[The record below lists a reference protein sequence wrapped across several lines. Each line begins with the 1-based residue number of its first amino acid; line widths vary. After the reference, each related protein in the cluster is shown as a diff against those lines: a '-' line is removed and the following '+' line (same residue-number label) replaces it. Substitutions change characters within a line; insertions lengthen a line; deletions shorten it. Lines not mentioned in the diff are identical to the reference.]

1 MPPKNN
7 LFSLEKAK
15 EQMSALVAAY
25 KPSKKLAGIK
35 RIEIRIHPV
44 DMLSWLSFQKDE
56 VRIYGANQS
65 DTVSIAGIGQ
75 AVCVT
80 GRRLGA
86 FKKVFKQ
93 LRSFLS
99 PEYPYL
105 QWYGGFCFDE
115 RHLDADWRGFGA
127 YRFVMPRFELAALN
141 GKMIF
146 CCNLNDRENIADI
159 LKQLNRIVIPVKDGH
174 LSSHS
179 CVSSG
184 GRGRGIP
191 SERRLLRARWGN
203 PRTGPDDM
211 KRIDRPDQKLW
222 QKDVDKILADG
233 SVEKVVLARKTSLY
247 FKQALDP
254 WAMLRQ
260 LKAVTPNSYH
270 FAFQF
275 KKIVFLG
282 ASPER
287 LYRRY
292 QRFVESEAL
301 AGTMLK
307 STDPRLLQNSDKN
320 KHEHSLVV
328 EAIDVS
334 FKEFCAV
341 FNRGK
346 TPGILTLA
354 NGHHLIT
361 KFQGQLKD
369 GINDEDIL
377 QSLHPT
383 PALGGSPRQQA
394 MAVIRKLEGF
404 SRGWY
409 GAPIGYVGLDWA
421 EFVVGI
427 RSGLASAKKLSVF
440 AGAGIVQGS
449 QAAGEWDEVENKISN
464 FIKIIR

>member
-7 LFSLEKAK
+7 LLSLEKAK
-15 EQMSALVAAY
+15 EQMSSLVAAY
-25 KPSKKLAGIK
+25 KPSKRSAGIK

-56 VRIYGANQS
+56 VKIYGANQS
-65 DTVSIAGIGQ
+65 DTMSIAGIGQ

-80 GRRLGA
+80 GRRLGT

-115 RHLDADWRGFGA
+115 RHLDADWREFGA
-127 YRFVMPRFELAALN
+127 YRFVLPRFELAARS

-146 CCNLNDRENIADI
+146 CCNLVGDENIAGI
-159 LKQLNRIVIPVKDGH
+159 LKQLAAIKANCHPKRGCHPERSEG
-174 LSSHS
+174 SHS
-179 CVSSG
+179 YRDSSSFG
-184 GRGRGIP
+184 
-191 SERRLLRARWGN
+191 LRMTEGYFLRITK
-203 PRTGPDDM
+203 RSDD
-211 KRIDRPDQKLW
+211 PDQKSW
-222 QKDVDKILADG
+222 QKDVDKILADR

-247 FKQALDP
+247 FKQAPDP

-260 LKAVTPNSYH
+260 LKAVTPDSYH

-275 KKIVFLG
+275 KKTVFLG

-292 QRFVESEAL
+292 ARCIESEAL
-301 AGTMLK
+301 AGTMPK
-307 STDPRLLQNSDKN
+307 STRPKQLQNSDKN
-320 KHEHSLVV
+320 QHEHAFVV
-328 EAIDVS
+328 DAINAS
-334 FKEFCAV
+334 FKEFCTV

-346 TPGILTLA
+346 TPSILTLA
-354 NGHHLIT
+354 NGHHLLT

-377 QSLHPT
+377 QSFHPT
-383 PALGGSPRQQA
+383 PALGGSPRKQA

-427 RSGLASAKKLSVF
+427 RSGLTSAKKLSVF

-449 QAAGEWDEVENKISN
+449 KAVDEWDEVENKISN

>member
-1 MPPKNN
+1 MPPKGN
-7 LFSLEKAK
+7 LLSLEKAK
-15 EQMSALVAAY
+15 EQMSARLAVY
-25 KPSKKLAGIK
+25 KPSKSIE
-35 RIEIRIHPV
+35 RIEIKIHPV
-44 DMLSWLSFQKDE
+44 DMLSWLSFQGDE
-56 VRIYGANQS
+56 VKVYGANQS
-65 DTVSIAGIGQ
+65 DTMSIAGIGQ
-75 AVCVT
+75 AACVT
-80 GRRLGA
+80 GRRLGS
-86 FKKVFKQ
+86 FKRVFKQ

-115 RHLDADWRGFGA
+115 RHLDSHWKGFGA
-127 YRFVMPRFELAALN
+127 YRFVLPRFELAAQR

-146 CCNLNDRENIADI
+146 CCNLMGRENIADI
-159 LKQLNRIVIPVKDGH
+159 LKQLDKIIIP
-174 LSSHS
+174 

-184 GRGRGIP
+184 PGLGLP
-191 SERRLLRARWGN
+191 QRARKSLRSLGMPL
-203 PRTGPDDM
+203 PRSPDDM
-211 KRIDRPDQKLW
+211 KRIDQPDQKLW
-222 QKDVDKILADG
+222 QKDVDKILARG

-247 FKQALDP
+247 FKQAPDP

-260 LKAVTPNSYH
+260 LKAGTPNSYH

-275 KKIVFLG
+275 RKTVFLG

-287 LYRRY
+287 LFRRWA
-292 QRFVESEAL
+292 RCIESEAL
-301 AGTMLK
+301 AGTMPK
-307 STDPRLLQNSDKN
+307 STDPKQLKNSGKN
-320 KHEHSLVV
+320 KHEHALVV
-328 EAIDVS
+328 DAINAS
-334 FKEFCAV
+334 FKGFCTV
-341 FNRGK
+341 FKQGK
-346 TPGILTLA
+346 TPSVLTLA

-369 GINDEDIL
+369 GIKDEDVL

-383 PALGGSPRQQA
+383 PALGGTPRKQA
-394 MAVIRKLEGF
+394 MAIIRKLEGF

-427 RSGLASAKKLSVF
+427 RSGLLNAKKLSVF

-449 QAAGEWDEVENKISN
+449 EALEEWDEVENKISN